1 MTNLSTD
8 LKMQLGSFYV
18 EVWGCQMNVYDGNRI
33 KDLMTAA
40 GFGEVKS
47 PKDADIVLLVTCAVR
62 AKAEDR
68 VFLQIANWKR
78 TGMITDDTIVALG
91 GCVGSELAER
101 ILELDKNVNI
111 VFGPRTIHRLP
122 QMVGQFT
129 ATHEPV
135 VDVTADE
142 IEKFDYMPEA
152 GTIGPAAFVTIM
164 EGCSNKCTYCI
175 VPYTRGEEQSRPVQD
190 ILDEC
195 VTHIANGV
203 KEIHLLGQ
211 NVNSYHGLAQDG
223 ANCKFSTL
231 LYEIAAIPGVER
243 IRFTTSN
250 PMDFTDDI
258 IEAIKELPV
267 ISDQIHV
274 PIQAG
279 SDRILEAMHRRYT
292 VAQYKEL
299 VKKLRAARPSVH
311 ISSDFIVGFPGE
323 TKEDFEETMKV
334 VNEVEFDQSFSFV
347 YSIRPGTPAALLEDP
362 VSKET
367 KMERLYILQNRLEE
381 LAAKYTQRFIGSTQ
395 RVLVEGT
402 SRKDENELKSRSSCG
417 RIVVFKGPL
426 SLVGQ
431 MVDVK
436 ITSVVAHTL
445 KGELAENN

>member
-292 VAQYKEL
+292 VAQYKKL

>member
-274 PIQAG
+274 PIQA
-279 SDRILEAMHRRYT
+279 
-292 VAQYKEL
+292 
-299 VKKLRAARPSVH
+299 
-311 ISSDFIVGFPGE
+311 
-323 TKEDFEETMKV
+323 
-334 VNEVEFDQSFSFV
+334 
-347 YSIRPGTPAALLEDP
+347 
-362 VSKET
+362 
-367 KMERLYILQNRLEE
+367 
-381 LAAKYTQRFIGSTQ
+381 
-395 RVLVEGT
+395 
-402 SRKDENELKSRSSCG
+402 
-417 RIVVFKGPL
+417 
-426 SLVGQ
+426 
-431 MVDVK
+431 
-436 ITSVVAHTL
+436 
-445 KGELAENN
+445 